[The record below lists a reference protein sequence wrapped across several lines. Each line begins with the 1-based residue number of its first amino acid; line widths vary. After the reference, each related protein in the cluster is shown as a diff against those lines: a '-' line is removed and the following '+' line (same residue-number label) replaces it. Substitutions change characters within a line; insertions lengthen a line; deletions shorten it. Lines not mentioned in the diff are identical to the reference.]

1 MKNIHNYLTEKLHV
15 GAGMKSEKLED
26 DDPRGWNVGDI
37 LVSQWGYSMTIVD
50 FYEIVKT
57 TASGKTFIVKHL
69 KDKIVSGNG
78 MQGKSVPVKGEYES
92 NEEIRARVNKYN
104 RVKIDHSSLSLW
116 NGEPVYFD
124 HLD

>member
-1 MKNIHNYLTEKLHV
+1 MKELNLYITEKLHV
-15 GAGMKSEKLED
+15 GAGMKSEKIED
-26 DDPRGWNVGDI
+26 DDPRAWNEGDI
-37 LVSQWGYSMTIVD
+37 LVSQWGYNMTIVD

-57 TASGKTFIVKHL
+57 TPSRKTFIVKQL

-78 MQGKSVPVKGEYES
+78 MQGKAVPVKGEYKS